1 VYCLRQKGVGLD
13 ERARRVVDLY
23 LARPEKSLR
32 RNSAAWRLARLG
44 HERDIDFC
52 LVENTVRSFLVSKG
66 ISSWAGSGG
75 VLAGGHNGGG
85 AKRSKYSPRIFLTRA
100 WRAITLKLGTA
111 DQMLQAS
118 PNRRGEEVLTMTIT
132 ITHERVKEVTRED
145 VDRAIDVIERHL
157 EKEART
163 RNLLDEQAIMR
174 PKDLCKQ
181 QGLDMVAELRGMV

>member
-1 VYCLRQKGVGLD
+1 MSTLLLNLGY
-13 ERARRVVDLY
+13 EEDL
-23 LARPEKSLR
+23 
-32 RNSAAWRLARLG
+32 
-44 HERDIDFC
+44 DFC
-52 LVENTVRSFLVSKG
+52 LAENTVPIVLCFEGGAFVGGESPEDWPG
-66 ISSWAGSGG
+66 GQTGSR
-75 VLAGGHNGGG
+75 GG
-85 AKRSKYSPRIFLTRA
+85 AKMFAKNILDKGVARLYSEVGHGGRT
-100 WRAITLKLGTA
+100 
-111 DQMLQAS
+111 LQAS
-118 PNRRGEEVLTMTIT
+118 PNRRGEEVQKMTIT

>member
-1 VYCLRQKGVGLD
+1 
-13 ERARRVVDLY
+13 
-23 LARPEKSLR
+23 
-32 RNSAAWRLARLG
+32 
-44 HERDIDFC
+44 
-52 LVENTVRSFLVSKG
+52 
-66 ISSWAGSGG
+66 
-75 VLAGGHNGGG
+75 
-85 AKRSKYSPRIFLTRA
+85 
-100 WRAITLKLGTA
+100 LGTA
-111 DQMLQAS
+111 DQTLQAS
-118 PNRRGEEVLTMTIT
+118 PNRRGEEVLNNMTIT

>member
-1 VYCLRQKGVGLD
+1 
-13 ERARRVVDLY
+13 
-23 LARPEKSLR
+23 
-32 RNSAAWRLARLG
+32 
-44 HERDIDFC
+44 
-52 LVENTVRSFLVSKG
+52 
-66 ISSWAGSGG
+66 
-75 VLAGGHNGGG
+75 
-85 AKRSKYSPRIFLTRA
+85 
-100 WRAITLKLGTA
+100 LGTA
-111 DQMLQAS
+111 DQTLQAS

-132 ITHERVKEVTRED
+132 ITHERVKEVTREE